1 MAQSKGSTESH
12 DPMLTINIDTQLGE
26 LALHLNIR
34 LPMQG
39 ITAIFGRSGAGKTSL
54 INIIGGLLT
63 PDSGEIILA
72 DEVLFNGELGILKPP
87 EKRQIGYVFQDARLF
102 PHYSVRGNLNYG
114 NKDTDSA
121 HFDRVVKLLGL
132 EHTLKRYPAS
142 LSGGEKQRV
151 AIGRALLT
159 RPKMLLMDEP
169 LASLDLPRKRELI
182 PYLIRLAKE
191 LKLPIIYVSHSL
203 DEILQLAQH
212 MLVLDQGKIIANGP
226 LQEVWDSEQMRPWLD
241 AKEQS
246 SLLDVT
252 VAETHDKYPMTRLAL
267 SNDTSLWVNN
277 LSPEPGTRLK
287 VRIHA
292 NHVSLCRHSPKQTSI
307 RNIIPVRVCE
317 VFESVC
323 GENVQIKLAIAG
335 NYLWANITPWARDD
349 LQIVVGLSLFAQI
362 KSVSLTESDLASDKT
377 QVSHT

>member
-1 MAQSKGSTESH
+1 
-12 DPMLTINIDTQLGE
+12 MLTINIDKQLGE

-39 ITAIFGRSGAGKTSL
+39 ISAIFGRSGAGKTSL

-87 EKRQIGYVFQDARLF
+87 DKRQIGYVFQDARLF

-114 NKDTDSA
+114 NKDADSA

-212 MLVLDQGKIIANGP
+212 MLVLDQGKVIANGP

-277 LSPEPGTRLK
+277 LSPEPGTKLK

-362 KSVSLTESDLASDKT
+362 KSVSLTESDLASDKNSNST
-377 QVSHT
+377 Y